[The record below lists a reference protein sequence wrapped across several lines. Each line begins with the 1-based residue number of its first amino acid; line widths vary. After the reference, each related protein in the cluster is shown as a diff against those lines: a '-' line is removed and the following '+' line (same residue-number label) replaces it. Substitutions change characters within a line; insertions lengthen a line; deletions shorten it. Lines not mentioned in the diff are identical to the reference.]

1 MKRVFLLLTVLGSFG
16 FMPTALADVPIV
28 NETDVVKDG
37 TDEFVDVNPCTGD
50 RARISIVF
58 NAVFHITE
66 FADGTVHVTGT
77 TTGTFSLDALKAS
90 AVDFTGRFTQWFGFN
105 GNNKNATGSFTF
117 SVTGTGT
124 DGSTLHFQET
134 AQFKVN
140 ANGDVVVEFDKIRC
154 G

>member
-1 MKRVFLLLTVLGSFG
+1 MKRVILLLTVLGSFG
-16 FMPTALADVPIV
+16 FMPTAHADAPIV

-50 RARISIVF
+50 RARISTVF

-77 TTGTFSLDALKAS
+77 TTGTFSLDALKDS

-124 DGSTLHFQET
+124 DGSTLRFQET

-140 ANGDVVVEFDKIRC
+140 ANGDVVVEFDKIKC